1 MNFSLLL
8 PHLPHLPHQT
18 HQTHTQQPLHPDVL
32 GARLCAEASPTRSQP
47 GLAARWRDLRS
58 RVFRI

>member
-8 PHLPHLPHQT
+8 SHLPQ
-18 HQTHTQQPLHPDVL
+18 TQQPLHPDVH
-32 GARLCAEASPTRSQP
+32 GARLRAEAASPRCQP
-47 GLAARWRDLRS
+47 TLAARWRDLRT

>member
-8 PHLPHLPHQT
+8 SHLPQ
-18 HQTHTQQPLHPDVL
+18 TQQPLHPDVL
-32 GARLCAEASPTRSQP
+32 GARLCAEASPSRTRP